1 MSETNRSLSRLL
13 TGESHLSE
21 TFWLTFVPIVG
32 NLFVIRESNRVR
44 DITIARAGWIVFGLS
59 LILGWGE
66 WFLLVWI
73 VQIGLALWL
82 RSQHLIPLPT
92 PPQKVN
98 FNSCSKNDLVRI
110 LDLPIVYANDID
122 LARAEGFIFTH
133 AEELSEIAGLPEEQV
148 ERIRHQLIFSY
159 DEKQDGIS
167 SWRRINVLSPREM
180 TAEGINADTANKIV
194 AERET
199 NGDYRS
205 AMDIKRRT
213 GISFWQYRDLI

>member
-1 MSETNRSLSRLL
+1 MSETNRSLTRLL
-13 TGESHLSE
+13 TGKSHVSE

-32 NLFVIRESNRVR
+32 NLFVVRESNRLS
-44 DITIARAGWIVFGLS
+44 DITTARAGWIVFGLS
-59 LILGWGE
+59 LVLAWGE
-66 WFLLVWI
+66 WFPLVWI

-82 RSQHLIPLPT
+82 RSQHLMPLPP

-133 AEELSEIAGLPEEQV
+133 AEELSEIAGLPEAQV

-159 DEKQDGIS
+159 DEKKDGIS
-167 SWRRINVLSPREM
+167 SWRRINVLSLGEM
-180 TAEGINADTANKIV
+180 TAEGISHEAAHKIV

-199 NGDYRS
+199 HGDYRS